1 MRQARFLSSV
11 VLVVMTL
18 VAPRLAGAAGA
29 PPDSVLGVRC
39 ADIYLLGIDR
49 QQNLRAGLIREG
61 CALDSFG
68 SAMGEFRDA
77 NPDGFSVEDYG
88 GVDIDVSGPDP
99 NPFTVHSTS
108 MVWSTPDNQT
118 IVVHYNDSSTGP
130 QNYSGVS
137 VSFDGGQT
145 FTRLRPAPFA
155 TGHGTNFGSPIVVYN
170 SSLNKWFAGDLATGC
185 GGQGIGLWTSVDAMS
200 WTVGA
205 CAHSGGADDRE
216 SMWVDNNP
224 DSPYFGRM
232 YISWNDFA
240 VSGSPLS
247 ITHSDNGVSW
257 STPVRIFAPFFI
269 RNVQLSGS
277 PTDGTVVIAGMDEH
291 GGSPTRTNWS
301 YVSTDGGSTWQGTQM
316 GPDFVAPGAPG
327 CGYFWRVTPIWLYMG
342 WGQPAVGPNGVIHY
356 AYAGHG
362 VNPGDLGDI
371 FYVRSVDN
379 GQTWSDPIILNTDQL
394 SGGTTEQWMPSVSV
408 TAGGDVFVS
417 WYDRRN
423 TTDGGDYE
431 FWGIESLDN
440 GETWPADMAVS
451 DVISPQPTYLACT
464 GEYNYHTASGATH
477 FVTWMDGREIV
488 KGQSQQNVFF
498 DQVPKTP

>member
-1 MRQARFLSSV
+1 MRQARFVSRV

-29 PPDSVLGVRC
+29 PPDSVLGVPC
-39 ADIYLLGIDR
+39 AHIYLLGIDR
-49 QQNLRAGLIREG
+49 QQNLRAGLIRQG
-61 CALDSFG
+61 CGLESFG
-68 SAMGEFRDA
+68 SAMGESGE
-77 NPDGFSVEDYG
+77 NPGGFSVEGYG

-99 NPFTVHSTS
+99 NPFAVHSTS
-108 MVWSTPDNQT
+108 MVWANDST
-118 IVVHYNDSSTGP
+118 VVVTYNDTAAAP
-130 QNYSGVS
+130 DNYSGVS
-137 VSFDGGQT
+137 VSFDGGAT
-145 FTRLRPAPFA
+145 FTRLRPSPFA
-155 TGHGTNFGSPIVVYN
+155 TGHGENYGYPVVVWN
-170 SSLNKWFAGDLATGC
+170 AALQQWFAGFLVTGC
-185 GGQGIGLWTSVDAMS
+185 GAFGIGLWSSVDAVD
-200 WTVGA
+200 WRPGA
-205 CAHSGGADDRE
+205 CAHVGSSDDRE

-240 VSGSPLS
+240 RGEHVFV
-247 ITHSDNGVSW
+247 TYSDNGTTW
-257 STPVRIFAPFFI
+257 STPVQVNTGSTFV

-277 PTDGTVVIAGMDEH
+277 PTDGTVVLAGMDEH

-301 YVSTDGGSTWQGTQM
+301 YVSNDGGSTWQSTQM
-316 GPDFVAPGAPG
+316 GPDFLAPGAPG
-327 CGYFWRVTPIWLYMG
+327 CGYFWRVAPIWRYMG

-371 FYVRSVDN
+371 YYLRSVDN
-379 GQTWSDPIILNTDQL
+379 GQTWSDPIVLNTDQL

-423 TTDGGDYE
+423 TTDGSTYE
-431 FWGIESLDN
+431 FWGIESPDN
-440 GETWPADMAVS
+440 GETWLADMAVS
-451 DVISPQPTYLACT
+451 DVISAQPTYPDCNA
-464 GEYNYHTASGATH
+464 GDYNYHTASGATH

-498 DQVPKTP
+498 DQVPASP

>member
-61 CALDSFG
+61 CGLESFG
-68 SAMGEFRDA
+68 SAMGESGE
-77 NPDGFSVEDYG
+77 NPGGFSVEDYG

-99 NPFTVHSTS
+99 NPFAVHSTS
-108 MVWSTPDNQT
+108 MVWGNDAT
-118 IVVHYNDSSTGP
+118 VVVTYNDSAEAP
-130 QNYSGVS
+130 DNYSGVS
-137 VSFDGGQT
+137 VSLDGGAT
-145 FTRLRPAPFA
+145 FIRLRPSPFA
-155 TGHGTNFGSPIVVYN
+155 TGHGENYGYPVVVWN
-170 SSLNKWFAGDLATGC
+170 AALQQWFAGFLVTGC
-185 GGQGIGLWTSVDAMS
+185 GAFGIGLWSSVDALN
-200 WTVGA
+200 WRPGV
-205 CAHSGGADDRE
+205 CAHAGTFDDRE

-240 VSGSPLS
+240 VTGSTLS

-257 STPVRIFAPFFI
+257 STPVRITGPYFI

-277 PTDGTVVIAGMDEH
+277 PTDGTVVLVGMDEH
-291 GGSPTRTNWS
+291 GGGPTRTNWS
-301 YVSTDGGSTWQGTQM
+301 YVSTDGGSTWQSTQM
-316 GPDFVAPGAPG
+316 GPDFVGPGGPG
-327 CGYFWRVTPIWLYMG
+327 CGYFWRVAPIWRYMG

-371 FYVRSVDN
+371 YYLRSVDN
-379 GQTWSDPIILNTDQL
+379 GQTWSDPIVLNTDQL

-423 TTDGGDYE
+423 TTDGSTYA
-431 FWGIESLDN
+431 FWGIESPDN
-440 GETWPADMAVS
+440 GETWLADMAVS
-451 DVISPQPTYLACT
+451 DVISAQPTYPDCNA
-464 GEYNYHTASGATH
+464 GDYNYHTASGATH

-498 DQVPKTP
+498 DQVRTTP

>member
-1 MRQARFLSSV
+1 MRQARFVSSV
-11 VLVVMTL
+11 VFVVMTL
-18 VAPRLAGAAGA
+18 VAARLVGAAGA

-39 ADIYLLGIDR
+39 ADILLFGIDR
-49 QQNLRAGLIREG
+49 QANLRAGLIRKGCGLESFASGKGESREG
-61 CALDSFG
+61 NP
-68 SAMGEFRDA
+68 GEF
-77 NPDGFSVEDYG
+77 SVDDYG
-88 GVDIDVSGPDP
+88 GVDVDVTGPDP

-108 MVWSTPDNQT
+108 MVWGNDGT
-118 IVVHYNDSSTGP
+118 VVVTYNDSSAAP
-130 QNYSGVS
+130 NNYSGVS
-137 VSFDGGQT
+137 VSFDAGTT
-145 FTRLRPAPFA
+145 FTRLRPSPFA
-155 TGHGTNFGSPIVVYN
+155 TGHGTNFGEPVAVWN
-170 SSLNKWFAGDLATGC
+170 AALQQWFAGFLVTGC
-185 GGQGIGLWTSVDAMS
+185 GAQGIGLWSSIDAVD
-200 WTVGA
+200 WRPGA
-205 CAHSGGADDRE
+205 CAHVSSSDDRE

-240 VSGSPLS
+240 RGEHVFV
-247 ITHSDNGVSW
+247 TYSDNGTTW
-257 STPVRIFAPFFI
+257 STPVQVNTGSTFV

-301 YVSTDGGSTWQGTQM
+301 YASTDGGSTWQSSQM

-327 CGYFWRVTPIWLYMG
+327 CGYFWRIAPIWLYMG
-342 WGQPAVGPNGVIHY
+342 WGQPAVGPKGVIHY

-371 FYVRSVDN
+371 YYVRSVDN

-408 TAGGDVFVS
+408 TTAGDVFVS

-440 GETWPADMAVS
+440 GETWLADMAVS

-498 DQVPKTP
+498 DQVSASP